1 MAAVQKLRTGWATA
15 PKKGCTLFQT
25 TVRREIDVRDEQQQQ
40 QQADMQ
46 RAIPEEVFTALTQE
60 SDQDK
65 LRQVSRRCTTRR
77 QECWSIQTR
86 ESETLLHMCGGKG
99 GVNADMAAQ
108 QAAGNGSSA

>member
-1 MAAVQKLRTGWATA
+1 MAAVQKLRIGLATA
-15 PKKGCTLFQT
+15 PKKGCSLLQT

-40 QQADMQ
+40 AGVQ

-60 SDQDK
+60 RDQDK
-65 LRQVSRRCTTRR
+65 LRQVSRRCATRR

-86 ESETLLHMCGGKG
+86 ESETLLHVCGGKDC
-99 GVNADMAAQ
+99 VNADMAAE